1 MREEVLHVRT
11 HDKIF
16 GTTYTPIWKMKVIC
30 AGLSKT
36 GTKSLARA
44 LRILGYR
51 IYDFPEH
58 MDLHLD
64 EWIDICC
71 GDGKLADF
79 ASMYADVDG
88 VTDLPAAF
96 WFEEILACFP
106 EAKVILNVRG
116 NADVWVQSWSKHL
129 HMTRDLGFLSKLAY
143 LFCSKPRKLLDYY
156 NAEDTAV
163 YGSVNPDS
171 QYLFKKKYNEHN
183 ERVKAV
189 VPASKLLVFNVKQG
203 WAPLCNFLG
212 VEVPSVG
219 FPRENMCGSGGFGSI
234 AVYGEELKH
243 KAKSFILPLLLI
255 LLSVVT
261 YSFYER
267 LR

>member
-1 MREEVLHVRT
+1 MYEPMTKFLARLSLR
-11 HDKIF
+11 F
-16 GTTYTPIWKMKVIC
+16 WKMKVIC

-44 LRILGYR
+44 LRILGYK

-64 EWIDICC
+64 EWIDIFC

-106 EAKVILNVRG
+106 EAKVILNVRD

-129 HMTRDLGFLSKLAY
+129 HMTRDLGLLSKLAY
-143 LFCSKPRKLLDYY
+143 LFCSKPRKLLDCY

-163 YGSVNPDS
+163 YGSVNPNS

-219 FPRENMCGSGGFGSI
+219 FPRENMGGSGGFGSI

-243 KAKSFILPLLLI
+243 KAKYFILPLLLI

-267 LR
+267 QR